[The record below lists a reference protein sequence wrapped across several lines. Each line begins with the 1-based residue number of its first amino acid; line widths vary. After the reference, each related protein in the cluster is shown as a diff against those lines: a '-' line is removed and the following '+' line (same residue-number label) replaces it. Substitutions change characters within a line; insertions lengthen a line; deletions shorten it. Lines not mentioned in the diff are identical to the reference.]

1 VIWAKTD
8 AGRAEI
14 QQRALVKER
23 AQRNLLLLIDGKNT
37 EERLLAGLAGISG
50 QDFRTLETLGLIAPV
65 AAAPAA
71 APTASATATAPSSAA
86 GARAVDV
93 AIDGAVIDFATLRG
107 ALGKLISKELGM
119 RGIGMSMVLEEAMTV
134 DDLRD
139 VARRTLKQISDRKGI
154 AAAAEARKVLFG
166 S

>member
-1 VIWAKTD
+1 MIWAKTD

-37 EERLLAGLAGISG
+37 EEKLLAGLAGISG
-50 QDFRTLETLGLIAPV
+50 QDFKALEALGLIQL
-65 AAAPAA
+65 AATAPAA
-71 APTASATATAPSSAA
+71 AATRPAPASAPGAGAGVDIDTAP
-86 GARAVDV
+86 
-93 AIDGAVIDFATLRG
+93 IDFATFRG
-107 ALGKLISKELGM
+107 ALGRLISKELGM
-119 RGIGMSMVLEEAMTV
+119 RGIGMSMVLEEALTI

-166 S
+166 A

>member
-8 AGRAEI
+8 AGRAEM

-23 AQRNLLLLIDGKNT
+23 PQRNLLLMIDGKNS
-37 EERLLAGLAGISG
+37 EEKLLAGLAGISA
-50 QDFRTLETLGLIAPV
+50 QDFKTLEGLGLIAQIAAAV
-65 AAAPAA
+65 APSAPAA
-71 APTASATATAPSSAA
+71 PSSPGASAA
-86 GARAVDV
+86 GAGPVDID
-93 AIDGAVIDFATLRG
+93 IDGATIDFAALRG

-119 RGIGMSMVLEEAMTV
+119 RGIGMSMVLEEALTV

-154 AAAAEARKVLFG
+154 AAAAEARRFLFG
-166 S
+166 G

>member
-8 AGRAEI
+8 AGRAEM

-37 EERLLAGLAGISG
+37 QEKLLAGLAGISA
-50 QDFRTLETLGLIAPV
+50 QDFKTLEGLGLIAPV

-71 APTASATATAPSSAA
+71 AAAASGPAP
-86 GARAVDV
+86 GRPVD
-93 AIDGAVIDFATLRG
+93 IDVDIDASKVDFATLRG
-107 ALGKLISKELGM
+107 SLGRLISKELGM
-119 RGIGMSMVLEEAMTV
+119 RGIGMSMVLEEAMTL

-139 VARRTLKQISDRKGI
+139 VARRTLKQIGDRKGI
-154 AAAAEARKVLFG
+154 AAAAEARKSLFG

>member
-8 AGRAEI
+8 AGRAEM

-23 AQRNLLLLIDGKNT
+23 PQRNLLLMIDGKNS
-37 EERLLAGLAGISG
+37 EEKLLAGLAGISA
-50 QDFRTLETLGLIAPV
+50 QDFKTLAGLGLIAQIAAAV
-65 AAAPAA
+65 APSAPAA
-71 APTASATATAPSSAA
+71 PSSPGASAA
-86 GARAVDV
+86 GAGPVDID
-93 AIDGAVIDFATLRG
+93 IDGATIDFAALRG

-119 RGIGMSMVLEEAMTV
+119 RGIGMSMVLEEALTV

-154 AAAAEARKVLFG
+154 AAAAEARRFLFG
-166 S
+166 G

>member
-1 VIWAKTD
+1 LIWAKTD
-8 AGRAEI
+8 AGRAEML
-14 QQRALVKER
+14 QRALVKER

-37 EERLLAGLAGISG
+37 QEKLLAGLAGISA
-50 QDFRTLETLGLIAPV
+50 QDFKALETLGLIMQSGPAPAASP

-71 APTASATATAPSSAA
+71 SPAASAA
-86 GARAVDV
+86 GVDV
-93 AIDGAVIDFATLRG
+93 DMAVGSVDFATLRG
-107 ALGKLISKELGM
+107 LLGKLISKELGM

-139 VARRTLKQISDRKGI
+139 IAKRTLKQIADRKGI
-154 AAAAEARKVLFG
+154 AAAAEARKFLFG

>member
-1 VIWAKTD
+1 MIWAKTD
-8 AGRAEI
+8 AGRAEM

-37 EERLLAGLAGISG
+37 QEKLLAGLAGITA
-50 QDFRTLETLGLIAPV
+50 QDFQALQTLGLIMQAPAP

-71 APTASATATAPSSAA
+71 AADSSTATPGQALDVDTAA
-86 GARAVDV
+86 GN
-93 AIDGAVIDFATLRG
+93 IDFATLRG
-107 ALGKLISKELGM
+107 LLGKLISKELGM

-139 VARRTLKQISDRKGI
+139 IARRTLKQIADRKGI
-154 AAAAEARKVLFG
+154 AAAAEARKFLFG

>member
-1 VIWAKTD
+1 MIWAKTD
-8 AGRAEI
+8 AGRAEM

-37 EERLLAGLAGISG
+37 QEKLLAGLAGISA
-50 QDFRTLETLGLIAPV
+50 QDFKTLEGLGLIAPV

-71 APTASATATAPSSAA
+71 AAAASSPAP
-86 GARAVDV
+86 GQPVDINV
-93 AIDGAVIDFATLRG
+93 DLDASKVDFATLRG
-107 ALGKLISKELGM
+107 SLGRLISKELGM
-119 RGIGMSMVLEEAMTV
+119 RGIGMSMVLEEAMTL

-139 VARRTLKQISDRKGI
+139 VARRTLKQIGDRKGI
-154 AAAAEARKVLFG
+154 AAAAEARKSLFG

>member
-1 VIWAKTD
+1 MIWAKTD
-8 AGRAEI
+8 AGRAEM

-37 EERLLAGLAGISG
+37 QEKLLAGLAGISV
-50 QDFRTLETLGLIAPV
+50 QDFQTLQTLGLIVQVGPPP
-65 AAAPAA
+65 AATPAA
-71 APTASATATAPSSAA
+71 ASAA
-86 GARAVDV
+86 TPGPAVDV
-93 AIDGAVIDFATLRG
+93 DIAVASIDFATFRG
-107 ALGKLISKELGM
+107 QLGKLISKELGM

-139 VARRTLKQISDRKGI
+139 IARRTLKQIGDRKGI
-154 AAAAEARKVLFG
+154 AAAAEARKFLFG